1 MRHFETL
8 GMEVTPTP
16 IINNDWGRL
25 QAWAGGALGETEE
38 RWQNADNGDLDSNH
52 LTFRRL
58 VGVLVRCQPP
68 SVASQSS
75 TWSRSLVGSGGWLQ
89 LAAAVRPVR
98 NQSNQEVK
106 LREGSTFTA
115 ESVVR

>member
-58 VGVLVRCQPP
+58 VGVLVRYQPP
-68 SVASQSS
+68 AVASHLNK
-75 TWSRSLVGSGGWLQ
+75 WSRSVVVSGVG
-89 LAAAVRPVR
+89 
-98 NQSNQEVK
+98 
-106 LREGSTFTA
+106 GS
-115 ESVVR
+115 

>member
-38 RWQNADNGDLDSNH
+38 RWQHADNRYLNSIH

-58 VGVLVRCQPP
+58 VVVLVRYQPP
-68 SVASQSS
+68 AVASHLNK
-75 TWSRSLVGSGGWLQ
+75 WSRSVVVSGVG
-89 LAAAVRPVR
+89 
-98 NQSNQEVK
+98 
-106 LREGSTFTA
+106 GS
-115 ESVVR
+115 